1 MTKTQLAYAAALL
14 MACAGASAQ
23 VFKCR
28 APNGHTTYS
37 DAPCATGTAG
47 QKVERHYTLDEIQR
61 ERQVAAGAEA
71 RKQARE
77 RAEMLEQWEA
87 QQRAL
92 AAQAVA
98 PQPSGS
104 DWQRRKD
111 AENAATSARS
121 ITNSGGAWD
130 RQAAAARA
138 QQRRHQVEEP
148 MPAAESQQANRRIH
162 HCTGDVCDDWSGNRY
177 NRGDFGNYQSS
188 DGRSCA
194 MVADSMRC

>member
-1 MTKTQLAYAAALL
+1 MTKTQLACAAALH

-23 VFKCR
+23 VYKCR

-87 QQRAL
+87 QQRAM
-92 AAQAVA
+92 AAQAAA

-111 AENAATSARS
+111 AANAATSAGS
-121 ITNSGGAWD
+121 ITKNGGGWD
-130 RQAAAARA
+130 REAAAARVR
-138 QQRRHQVEEP
+138 QRRAQVEEP
-148 MPAAESQQANRRIH
+148 APATEPPPPNRSIRYCNDLI
-162 HCTGDVCDDWSGNRY
+162 CDDSDGNRY
-177 NRGDFGNYQSS
+177 TRGSHGSYSSS
-188 DGRSCA
+188 DGRNCTV
-194 MVADSMRC
+194 VAGSMRC